1 MLLSE
6 SDYSG
11 TIEFSDIMKAYK
23 ELDYTDDY
31 REEFYDL
38 VRMMAKRS

>member
-11 TIEFSDIMKAYK
+11 DIDFKDIMKAYK
-23 ELDYTDDY
+23 KLGFTDDY
-31 REEFYDL
+31 RDEFYDL